1 MKKKRIVF
9 LSIFIMV
16 ISIALTTT
24 KNVSA
29 SEIIP
34 TNYCPTEVII
44 EQAGKLEYIPGIKL
58 PKYIVKSLDGTLL
71 NYGVITIIRNNETP
85 SGYFYK
91 GYEGMFMSGLIEF
104 SHFSNNTDENS
115 YYLSILYL
123 LITNQ
128 LNVNERLIL
137 ENSKEGKKITEKFEE
152 IKNFFSWS
160 YTHKTEDVVLNTI
173 NTDSITY
180 TVTDDYIETNLIIPD
195 CPKEYSYVFTD
206 YQVNV
211 PSPIT
216 VVDKEGNTTTEFQRG
231 EGFKLRIPISD
242 INNNSI
248 SVTANIIGKGKYD
261 TFGSYGFAEN
271 ASTKGVSKID
281 AVINCKRKGNEYVQ
295 FNPININYTL
305 QTGNLNINVID
316 TETKE
321 KLSNATISIFDRLG
335 NLVYQ
340 TTTTNNEINVTLPVG
355 EYTVKQTTT
364 PENYQP
370 VTIEKKVTVIE
381 NQESEAILEN
391 IKLVEVPDLGQRVK
405 GIVTMIGG
413 ITVIIGG
420 SIIGI
425 NLIKKKNN

>member
-16 ISIALTTT
+16 ISITLTAT

-29 SEIIP
+29 LTT

-58 PKYIVKSLDGTLL
+58 PKYIVKSLDGTVL
-71 NYGVITIIRNNETP
+71 NNSVIIVGESAVIEDGQY
-85 SGYFYK
+85 SK
-91 GYEGMFMSGLIEF
+91 DYEMQDAIPKFSDNIE
-104 SHFSNNTDENS
+104 ENS
-115 YYLSILYL
+115 YYSRLFLEWSMNKLTEVEKE
-123 LITNQ
+123 LIKSSPN
-128 LNVNERLIL
+128 
-137 ENSKEGKKITEKFEE
+137 GKKIIDKAEE
-152 IKNFFSWS
+152 YINYRNSD
-160 YTHKTEDVVLNTI
+160 HNLVLNDI
-173 NTDSITY
+173 NTENITY
-180 TVTDDYIETNLIIPD
+180 TVTDNYIETSLIIPD
-195 CPKEYSYVFTD
+195 CAKDYSYMFTD

-211 PSPIT
+211 QLPIT
-216 VVDKEGNTTTEFQRG
+216 VVDKEGNNTTEFQRG
-231 EGFKLRIPISD
+231 EGFKLRIPISE
-242 INNNSI
+242 INDGNMNI
-248 SVTANIIGKGKYD
+248 SAGIIGKSSFD
-261 TFGSYGFAEN
+261 IWGSYSMN
-271 ASTKGVSKID
+271 PYVKGT
-281 AVINCKRKGNEYVQ
+281 VINSLA
-295 FNPININYTL
+295 INCNQSEGILWTNAVNLNYTL

-355 EYTVKQTTT
+355 DYTVKQTTT

-381 NQESEAILEN
+381 NQESEAVLEN

-405 GIVTMIGG
+405 GILTMIGG
-413 ITVIIGG
+413 IAVIIGG
-420 SIIGI
+420 SMIGI
-425 NLIKKKNN
+425 NLMKKKNN

>member
-16 ISIALTTT
+16 ISITLTAT

-29 SEIIP
+29 LTT

-71 NYGVITIIRNNETP
+71 NNSVVIVGKSAVIEDGQY
-85 SGYFYK
+85 SK
-91 GYEGMFMSGLIEF
+91 GYEMQSNIPKF
-104 SHFSNNTDENS
+104 SDNSEENS
-115 YYLSILYL
+115 YYLRLFHEWIMNELTEEEKE
-123 LITNQ
+123 LIQSSPN
-128 LNVNERLIL
+128 
-137 ENSKEGKKITEKFEE
+137 GKKIIDKAEE
-152 IKNFFSWS
+152 YINYVNSDS
-160 YTHKTEDVVLNTI
+160 NPVLNDI
-173 NTDSITY
+173 NTENITY
-180 TVTDDYIETNLIIPD
+180 TVTDNYIETSLIIPD
-195 CPKEYSYVFTD
+195 CAKDYSYIFTD

-211 PSPIT
+211 PSSIT
-216 VVDKEGNTTTEFQRG
+216 VVDKEGNNTTEFQRG
-231 EGFKLRIPISD
+231 EGFKIRIPISE
-242 INNNSI
+242 INDGNMNI
-248 SVTANIIGKGKYD
+248 SAEIIGK
-261 TFGSYGFAEN
+261 
-271 ASTKGVSKID
+271 STLDILAPYIMNPYVKGTVID
-281 AVINCKRKGNEYVQ
+281 SLMINCNQSESILWPNAV
-295 FNPININYTL
+295 NLNYIV

-321 KLSNATISIFDRLG
+321 KLSNATISIFDSLG

>member
-16 ISIALTTT
+16 ISITLTAT

-29 SEIIP
+29 LTT

-71 NYGVITIIRNNETP
+71 NNSVVIVGKSAVIEDGQY
-85 SGYFYK
+85 SK
-91 GYEGMFMSGLIEF
+91 GYEMQNVIPKF
-104 SHFSNNTDENS
+104 SDNSEENS
-115 YYLSILYL
+115 YYI
-123 LITNQ
+123 Q
-128 LNVNERLIL
+128 LMTEWL
-137 ENSKEGKKITEKFEE
+137 ENSLTEEEIELIKSSPNGKKIIDKLEE
-152 IKNFFSWS
+152 YINYRNSD
-160 YTHKTEDVVLNTI
+160 HNPVLNDI
-173 NTDSITY
+173 NTENITY
-180 TVTDDYIETNLIIPD
+180 TVTDNYIETSLIIPD
-195 CPKEYSYVFTD
+195 CAKDYSYMFTD

-216 VVDKEGNTTTEFQRG
+216 VVDKEGNNTTKFQRG
-231 EGFKLRIPISD
+231 EGFKLRIPISE
-242 INNNSI
+242 INDGNMNI
-248 SVTANIIGKGKYD
+248 SAGIIGKS
-261 TFGSYGFAEN
+261 TFDIWGSYSMN
-271 ASTKGVSKID
+271 PYVKGTGINSL
-281 AVINCKRKGNEYVQ
+281 AINCNQSEGILWTNAV
-295 FNPININYTL
+295 NLNYTL
-305 QTGNLNINVID
+305 QTGNLTINVID

-321 KLSNATISIFDRLG
+321 KLSNATISIFDSLG
-335 NLVYQ
+335 NMVYQ
-340 TTTTNNEINVTLPVG
+340 TTTTNKEINVTLPVG
-355 EYTVKQTTT
+355 NYTVKQTVT